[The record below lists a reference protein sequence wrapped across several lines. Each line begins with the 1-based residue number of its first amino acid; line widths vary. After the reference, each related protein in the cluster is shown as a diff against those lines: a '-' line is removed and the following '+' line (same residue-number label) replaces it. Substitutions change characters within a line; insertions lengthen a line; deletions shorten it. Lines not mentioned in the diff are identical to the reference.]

1 MLKAIPCFLTI
12 LFCMSTVGC
21 NEQPAGSG
29 NDRYPLII
37 EGVIQKTGVTTY
49 MYGSHTISDNGE
61 TFALQ
66 STRINLDRYINK
78 RVIVKGSQVEGY
90 PVDDGPKLIDVKE
103 VQQK

>member
-1 MLKAIPCFLTI
+1 LFVLPLPSSLVFCFYL
-12 LFCMSTVGC
+12 LGV
-21 NEQPAGSG
+21 
-29 NDRYPLII
+29 
-37 EGVIQKTGVTTY
+37 GVIQKTGVTTY